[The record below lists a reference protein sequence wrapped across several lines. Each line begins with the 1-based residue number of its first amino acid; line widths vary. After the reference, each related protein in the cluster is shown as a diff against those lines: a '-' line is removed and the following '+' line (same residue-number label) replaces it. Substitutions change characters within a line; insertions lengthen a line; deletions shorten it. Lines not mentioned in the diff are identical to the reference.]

1 MTVSEQ
7 VAKPE
12 GDQVGEP
19 GAGKKPDRKA
29 RSAPRLWRRV
39 RTFGRNPIVLKELR
53 GRMRGWRAAV
63 VLTVHL
69 TVLSCLA
76 SIVYLSVAES
86 VRSSG
91 GGSIGQTMGQAL
103 FYSTYMLLLT
113 LVVFLSPAF
122 TAGTISGERE
132 RKTLDLLITTLLPT
146 RSVVVGKLASAQAYI
161 VLLILA
167 ALPIQSLAL
176 MFGGI
181 VLSEVLIGTLILL
194 VTALIAGS
202 AGIFVSSMVKSSIAS
217 TVVTY
222 AAILL
227 SSVGLPIA
235 AGIVV
240 SLLGNILGPSIDNL
254 HWVWQAAL
262 VYVAGFLVCVNPFA
276 AAVATKLIEQEENT
290 LLFFTIPIHHPG
302 GRSYNIPLVSPW
314 IVYVLFYGLLSV
326 LLIVATILIL
336 RRKRG

>member
-7 VAKPE
+7 MAGPE
-12 GDQVGEP
+12 GGQTGEP
-19 GAGKKPDRKA
+19 GARKGRGRRE
-29 RSAPRLWRRV
+29 RSASGVWRAV
-39 RTFGRNPIVLKELR
+39 RTQGKNPIVLKELR

-86 VRSSG
+86 ARSSG

-202 AGIFVSSMVKSSIAS
+202 VGIFVSSLVKSSIAS

-222 AAILL
+222 AVILL
-227 SSVGLPIA
+227 CSVGLPIA
-235 AGIVV
+235 ASIVL
-240 SLLGNILGPSIDNL
+240 SLLGNIIGPAIDNVR
-254 HWVWQAAL
+254 WVWQAAL
-262 VYVAGFLVCVNPFA
+262 VYVAGFLICANPFA
-276 AAVATKLIEQEENT
+276 TAVATKLIEQEENT
-290 LLFFTIPIHHPG
+290 LLFFTIPIHDPG

-314 IVYVLFYGLLSV
+314 IVYVLFNSLLSA
-326 LLIVATILIL
+326 LLIIATILVL